1 MLKRQR
7 CLLYMIERAG
17 RPVTHFELT
26 KWSFLLAH
34 EMPSGGGA
42 AFYQFLPYQRGPF
55 SFCLYREA
63 GVLVRNGYLLDHGKS
78 WRLVEDVPRPTDDL
92 PTLVRAD
99 AARVVERFGGQ
110 AQDELMDYVYG
121 HFPWF
126 TVNSN
131 ARKLDSRPVGTAAI
145 CTAGYEGWQVDGF
158 LNMLMRAGIQR
169 LLDVRNNPVA
179 RRYGFHKSTLGRLCG
194 KVGIEYLHFPELG
207 IPSDLRR
214 ELTGPADY
222 GALLAQYETGTLGR
236 ETGAVGKVAQLTREK
251 PSVLM
256 CMEADPQR
264 CHRSR
269 LAKVVQGMTALPV
282 HHLGADDESRV

>member
-158 LNMLMRAGIQR
+158 LNMLMCAGIHAFSMCATTRSPGGMASTSQ
-169 LLDVRNNPVA
+169 LSVGCAA
-179 RRYGFHKSTLGRLCG
+179 RSESNTCTSQSSA
-194 KVGIEYLHFPELG
+194 YLPICDG
-207 IPSDLRR
+207 S
-214 ELTGPADY
+214 
-222 GALLAQYETGTLGR
+222 
-236 ETGAVGKVAQLTREK
+236 
-251 PSVLM
+251 
-256 CMEADPQR
+256 
-264 CHRSR
+264 
-269 LAKVVQGMTALPV
+269 
-282 HHLGADDESRV
+282 